1 MKLFTF
7 NKFNKYILLP
17 DVSYK
22 LLAPSYRVIN
32 TIQHFT
38 VYLKYIL
45 SHRKQYTYL
54 PLKSLLMLETI
65 YPKKAQMTSKLIV
78 LKYTRTRVQAT
89 IFLKLTGKKAFAYL
103 MYGFLGP
110 IKMSTTMHGLIKET
124 KHFVLP
130 SFLNILKFPL
140 FTPLVNLSFV
150 GVKAVT
156 RSAIMCKF
164 ALLD

>member
-22 LLAPSYRVIN
+22 LMAPSYRAIN
-32 TIQHFT
+32 TIHHFT

-45 SHRKQYTYL
+45 SNRKQYTYL
-54 PLKSLLMLETI
+54 PLKSVLMLETI
-65 YPKKAQMTSKLIV
+65 YPKKAQLTSKLIV
-78 LKYTRTRVQAT
+78 LKYTRTRAQCT
-89 IFLKLTGKKAFAYL
+89 IFLKLRGRTAFAYL
-103 MYGFLGP
+103 MYGSLKP
-110 IKMSTTMHGLIKET
+110 IKMSTTIHGLINET

-130 SFLNILKFPL
+130 SFINILKFPL
-140 FTPLVNLSFV
+140 FSPLVNLSFV
-150 GVKAVT
+150 GVKAVKM
-156 RSAIMCKF
+156 SAVIIKF